1 MDKKL
6 CFSKICLKAIEKM
19 KNFVCRVDFS
29 GIQGFIYQNDSMES
43 LNEITRRSEYIQQ
56 LSVKI
61 NEELTGI
68 LKEYLYTPIT
78 VSSGKIQAI
87 LKTIRDA
94 ARVFESHLKNIQE
107 IVFLEYQG
115 RIQIFYGVTYAWI
128 RNKTPADIIVLFL
141 H

>member
-1 MDKKL
+1 MLWTKKALFFKDMPEGYRKNEKIL
-6 CFSKICLKAIEKM
+6 CA
-19 KNFVCRVDFS
+19 VVDFS
-29 GIQGFIYQNDSMES
+29 VIQGFIYQNDSMES

-87 LKTIRDA
+87 LKTIRM
-94 ARVFESHLKNIQE
+94 RQES
-107 IVFLEYQG
+107 
-115 RIQIFYGVTYAWI
+115 
-128 RNKTPADIIVLFL
+128 
-141 H
+141 